1 MWSRESS
8 TVTSTLRDMMTAAR
22 IQLDLGMLPVGTDQG
37 PWPVGDFTGMG
48 IAVTMLRR
56 SLDVGRN
63 NSTYLQFDTK

>member
-1 MWSRESS
+1 
-8 TVTSTLRDMMTAAR
+8 MTAAR